1 MRYITGWQELLAKR
15 ETNIYLIVTDPCW
28 LIPPKKYCPMN
39 AIRSNLLKS
48 FRPDISVYVA

>member
-48 FRPDISVYVA
+48 FRPEISVYVA